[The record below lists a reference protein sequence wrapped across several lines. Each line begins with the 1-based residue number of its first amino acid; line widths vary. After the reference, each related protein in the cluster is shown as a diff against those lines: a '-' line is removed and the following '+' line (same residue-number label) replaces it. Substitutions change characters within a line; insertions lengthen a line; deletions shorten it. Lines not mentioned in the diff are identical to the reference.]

1 MLKKGHCPA
10 QKSANHLNLIDKGA
24 SFVYKVPLNVTE
36 GCTNMYAII
45 KTGAKQHKVS
55 EGDVLLVEKIADE
68 KGSEVVFE
76 EVLMVA
82 GADTVKI
89 GKPFVEGAKVVGEIV
104 AQTLGPKIVVG
115 KMKRRKGYRKKTG
128 HRQQLTSMKI
138 TKISV

>member
-1 MLKKGHCPA
+1 M
-10 QKSANHLNLIDKGA
+10 SNLSIRCG
-24 SFVYKVPLNVTE
+24 LNVTE
-36 GCTNMYAII
+36 GCRDMYAII

-55 EGDVLLVEKIADE
+55 EGEVLLVEKIADE
-68 KGSEVVFE
+68 EGAQVVFE

-82 GADTVKI
+82 DGETVKI
-89 GKPFVEGAKVVGEIV
+89 GKPFVDGAKVTGEIV
-104 AQTLGPKIVVG
+104 AQTRGPKIVVG